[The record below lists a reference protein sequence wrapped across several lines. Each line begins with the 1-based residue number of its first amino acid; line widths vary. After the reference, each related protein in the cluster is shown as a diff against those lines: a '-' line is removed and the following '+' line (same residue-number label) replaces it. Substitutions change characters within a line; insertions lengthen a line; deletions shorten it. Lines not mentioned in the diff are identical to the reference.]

1 MYLRP
6 HPSHLLLALPLAS
19 YHVPQGDCGCAV
31 RYALELPRI
40 PGAEQPDG
48 WGGPELLVERPSSA
62 LSGGGVNVFPGTGEL
77 IWTGFA
83 PMVETGPA
91 AAGGSSSL

>member
-6 HPSHLLLALPLAS
+6 HPTHLLLALPLAGP
-19 YHVPQGDCGCAV
+19 HVPQGDCGCAA

-48 WGGPELLVERPSSA
+48 WGSPELLLERPSSA
-62 LSGGGVNVFPGTGEL
+62 LSGGGVTVTPGTGEAF
-77 IWTGFA
+77 WEGFA
-83 PMVETGPA
+83 PEITTVPGD
-91 AAGGSSSL
+91 AAGHR